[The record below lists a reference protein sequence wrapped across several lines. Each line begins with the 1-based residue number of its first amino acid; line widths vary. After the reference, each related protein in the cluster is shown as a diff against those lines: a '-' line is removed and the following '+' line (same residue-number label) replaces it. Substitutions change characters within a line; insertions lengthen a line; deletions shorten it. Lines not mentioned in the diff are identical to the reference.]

1 MTRILSGLVCAIAM
15 LVLSVSVSAEEKATE
30 MKLVGDIQCGK
41 CALKESKACHAV
53 ITVEKEGK
61 KTTYWF
67 DDVASKKYHGDICQE
82 TKPGTVVGTVKKD
95 GDKMVVT
102 VKSLEYTK

>member
-1 MTRILSGLVCAIAM
+1 MARFLSGLVCAIA
-15 LVLSVSVSAEEKATE
+15 LVALSSSVIAEEKVTE
-30 MKLVGDIQCGK
+30 VKLVGDVACAK
-41 CALKESKACHAV
+41 CALKESKTCQSV
-53 ITVEKEGK
+53 IVVEKEGK
-61 KTTYWF
+61 KTTYYF
-67 DDVASKKYHGDICQE
+67 DAAASKKYHSDICQE

>member
-1 MTRILSGLVCAIAM
+1 MARFLSGLVCAIAM
-15 LVLSVSVSAEEKATE
+15 LALSTSITAEEKATE
-30 MKLVGDIQCGK
+30 VKLVGDIQCGK
-41 CALKESKACHAV
+41 CALKESKTCESV

-67 DDVASKKYHGDICQE
+67 DAVASKKYHKDICQE